1 MITINKVVCLNEA
14 SGVYENWIKVFTFAT
29 RFFCGRGGG
38 EFDIRHKEPCLG
50 LRLYA
55 SHNLNSWRVKHFSK
69 CQRADQITNV
79 FMSSKAV
86 KDRNRGNLFTW

>member
-1 MITINKVVCLNEA
+1 MRPLGSTKIGLKCLLLPQDSSA
-14 SGVYENWIKVFTFAT
+14 VG
-29 RFFCGRGGG
+29 GGG